1 MDPKFAIDIK
11 QIYERGVRTNGV
23 KYNGG
28 DQSRTDTCVSHYD
41 YDTQDL

>member
-1 MDPKFAIDIK
+1 MDGEYGPM
-11 QIYERGVRTNGV
+11 VV

-28 DQSRTDTCVSHYD
+28 GQSTTDTCVSHYD